1 MGKLFISEHP
11 LIKHKMALLRN
22 KETGT
27 KEFKEVIGEVALLLT
42 YEATR
47 DLSLIDVKV
56 TTPIEEADCQMIEKK
71 VAIVPILRAG
81 IGLTDGVQKLLPTAK
96 MGHIGLY
103 RDPETFMP
111 IEYYCKLPSDL
122 NESEVFLVD
131 PMLATGGTVSAA
143 IEFLKERGA
152 KKITFICILAAP
164 EGVKAVQEAHPEV
177 DIYTASLDKGL
188 NDHGYIIPGLGDAGD
203 RIFGTK

>member
-111 IEYYCKLPSDL
+111 
-122 NESEVFLVD
+122 
-131 PMLATGGTVSAA
+131 
-143 IEFLKERGA
+143 
-152 KKITFICILAAP
+152 
-164 EGVKAVQEAHPEV
+164 
-177 DIYTASLDKGL
+177 
-188 NDHGYIIPGLGDAGD
+188 
-203 RIFGTK
+203 